1 MSEQRRFVVRFPCI
15 TLGEHLGGKRA
26 LVFMSA
32 KPQGAD
38 DNLVLAT
45 CMDIDGRMHG
55 NVPVSLASIRYASM
69 NGAIT
74 LVEMP
79 SGVEAPMAGLVGMDG
94 KKLIG

>member
-1 MSEQRRFVVRFPCI
+1 MSTERRFVVRFPCI
-15 TLGEHLGGKRA
+15 TLGEHLGGQRA

-32 KPQGAD
+32 RPKGAD
-38 DNLVLAT
+38 ENLVLAT
-45 CMDIDGRMHG
+45 CMDINGRMHG
-55 NVPVSLASIRYASM
+55 NVPTSMAAIKYASE

-79 SGVEAPMAGLVGMDG
+79 SGVAAPMAGLVGLDG